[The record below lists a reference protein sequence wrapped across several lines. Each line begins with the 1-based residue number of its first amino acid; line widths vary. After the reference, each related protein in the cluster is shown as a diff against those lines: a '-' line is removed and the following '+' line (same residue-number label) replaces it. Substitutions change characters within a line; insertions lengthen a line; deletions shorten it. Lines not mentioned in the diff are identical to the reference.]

1 MHWSGCEGVSVRRA
15 SLRAKMKKWISDRWG
30 RIPAKRRAKWWVKAW
45 WFVTILSALS
55 LSTIILNFK
64 DPSQAPVAGAIFT
77 VAAFFWFTRQKAK
90 QDGYAQDAERRL
102 ADLNQMHFMNEL
114 NAIKASISTETHE
127 RKVEDHK
134 LAVEISKQADD
145 LHQRSSGAGLMF
157 LSASSRVKRPSAPPP
172 RISPSPVTRIA
183 NYRELS
189 GDLRGAIKEHRDF
202 SGRIGKMEGFSILYG
217 AAISAFGSDF
227 IRWWNG

>member
-1 MHWSGCEGVSVRRA
+1 M
-15 SLRAKMKKWISDRWG
+15 RAKVKKWISNRWS
-30 RIPAKRRAKWWVKAW
+30 RIPAKRRAKWRVMAW
-45 WFVTILSALS
+45 WFATIASAYN

-64 DPSQAPVAGAIFT
+64 DPSQAPIAGAVFT
-77 VAAFFWFTRQKAK
+77 VAAFFVFTRQKAK

-102 ADLNQMHFMNEL
+102 ADLTQMHLTYEL
-114 NAIKASISTETHE
+114 NAIRASISTETHE

-157 LSASSRVKRPSAPPP
+157 LSASSRARRPSPPPP
-172 RISPSPVTRIA
+172 RISPPPVTRIA

-189 GDLRGAIKEHRDF
+189 RELRGAIKEHRDF
-202 SGRIGKMEGFSILYG
+202 SGRIGKMEGFSIIYG
-217 AAISAFGSDF
+217 AAISAFGADL